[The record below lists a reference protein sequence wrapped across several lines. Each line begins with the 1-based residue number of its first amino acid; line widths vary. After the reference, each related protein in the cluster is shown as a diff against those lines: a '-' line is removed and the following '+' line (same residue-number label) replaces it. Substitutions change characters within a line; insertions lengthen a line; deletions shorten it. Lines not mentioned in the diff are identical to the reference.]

1 MFDKSQ
7 KEFKTDFGP
16 DEKIEVIDLG
26 FKGSKG
32 YVSKIIIDRN
42 GIWYEVILTEIV
54 SQGKGILRPEAVNYP
69 GRFLKSLEEL
79 K

>member
-7 KEFKTDFGP
+7 KEFKTEFGP
-16 DEKIEVIDLG
+16 DERIEVTDMN

-32 YVSKIIIDRN
+32 YVSKIIIDCN

-54 SQGKGILRPEAVNYP
+54 HQSKAELRPRAIKYP
-69 GRFLKSLEEL
+69 ARFLKSLEV
-79 K
+79 